1 MAKLPS
7 CVHTKGA
14 GVVVAA
20 TVVVVKVGV
29 VVVAL
34 GVVDPVGLKLH
45 SPELLDY
52 HLV

>member
-1 MAKLPS
+1 M
-7 CVHTKGA
+7 
-14 GVVVAA
+14 VVVA

-34 GVVDPVGLKLH
+34 GVVDPVGLKWQ